1 MCEGYTDFRRDGPEA
16 LGIDFAKPT
25 SAVVDGLARHAP
37 YHGDSTMSDPGNT
50 VEAMQSILVKLED
63 VYNSQAALNQKMA
76 VIQMAMEE
84 IPNEELAEALN
95 ETYGNAQRN
104 AELIKHAI
112 HRYELVINAR
122 KMEEG

>member
-1 MCEGYTDFRRDGPEA
+1 
-16 LGIDFAKPT
+16 
-25 SAVVDGLARHAP
+25 
-37 YHGDSTMSDPGNT
+37 MSDPGNT